1 MSTAEPAAA
10 GTEQAAPP
18 QAVRRKSGLVRTAG
32 TWDTFVFAL
41 CGISVGIMVQW
52 GDFWGKGFYPGA
64 SVILAAVIAIAAAS
78 IVAWAYHFW
87 GEIFPRSGG
96 DYVFVSRGTFPG
108 FGFAVNVVYIF
119 MIFATPALAI
129 TLVQPLVASFS
140 AALSEILGAGFLADW
155 ATFFNTNDGFA
166 VIGFTALALST
177 LFAALGLRRL
187 IGLMKVIV
195 ITGVLGGLITII
207 GLVFADPDAF
217 AGKLQEYSGL
227 SEAQVL
233 GVAADNGFAEASF
246 SFEKTMQLSSW
257 FATSLFFVSLLLYIG
272 GEIKNAQRNVRFAL
286 TGAVWASGAMAI
298 LWLLAYSR
306 AVPADLRGAL
316 SYNSFVAPDGAT
328 PQIAYPHELIRVV
341 FGTDGFGAVLTVVS
355 FLALLAWGIIWI
367 PQVIALSQRAI
378 LAWSLDGLVPASLGR
393 VSERFHSPLNALVVT
408 FLGCGAWM
416 LAYAYDT
423 DFRTIALT
431 IPIYVA
437 FAVSMAVGTVF
448 PYARRELFEQ
458 SVVARARILGVPL
471 MSVFCGLGTAIFVGW
486 AVMVWNDPTASGTSR
501 APVWIA
507 AIAAVAVLVYY
518 VAFSAYKRSRG
529 EDIGLRF
536 KQIPVE

>member
-1 MSTAEPAAA
+1 MSTTNPAAETVQQEA
-10 GTEQAAPP
+10 QPP
-18 QAVRRKSGLVRTAG
+18 VRRKSGLVRTAG
-32 TWDTFVFAL
+32 AWDTFAFAL
-41 CGISVGIMVQW
+41 CGISVGIMFQW

-64 SVILAAVIAIAAAS
+64 SILVAALIAILAAS
-78 IVAWAYHFW
+78 IVAWAYHYW

-140 AALSEILGAGFLADW
+140 SALASILGANFLNDW
-155 ATFFNTNDGFA
+155 ATFFNTDDGFA
-166 VIGFTALALST
+166 VVGFSALLLST
-177 LFAALGLRRL
+177 AFAAMGLRRL
-187 IGLMKVIV
+187 IALMKVIV
-195 ITGVLGGLITII
+195 ITGVVGGAISILGL
-207 GLVFADPDAF
+207 LFADPGAF
-217 AGKLQEYSGL
+217 AGKLEAYSGL
-227 SEAQVL
+227 TEAKVL
-233 GVAADNGFAEASF
+233 AVAAKSGYVTSGFDF
-246 SFEKTMQLSSW
+246 DKTMQLTSW

-272 GEIKNAQRNVRFAL
+272 GEIKNAARNVRLAL

-298 LWLLAYSR
+298 LWLLAYGH
-306 AVPADLRGAL
+306 AVPGGLRGAL
-316 SYNSFVAPDGAT
+316 AWNSFVAPEGAT

-341 FGTDGFGAVLTVVS
+341 FGTSGFGAVLTVVS

-378 LAWSLDGLVPASLGR
+378 LAWSLDGLVPAALGR
-393 VSERFHSPLNALVVT
+393 VSERWSSPLNALVVT
-408 FLGCGAWM
+408 FVGCGAWM

-448 PYARRELFEQ
+448 PYARPELFNQ
-458 SVVARARILGVPL
+458 SIVAKARIFGVPA
-471 MSVFCGLGTAIFVGW
+471 MSIFCGLATLVFIGW
-486 AVMVWNDPTASGTSR
+486 AIMVWNDPTASGTSR
-501 APVWIA
+501 VPVWVA
-507 AIAAVAVLVYY
+507 AIAALVVLVYY